1 MIYGNR
7 TVHQTMLNTTAI
19 VFKRATFPKGVNI
32 VLLAKSA
39 DNDCYLKTSVPSS
52 LPKNR
57 TMKVEIVIK
66 EMTEDPLLST
76 GIVIAGY
83 VATCELQNI

>member
-19 VFKRATFPKGVNI
+19 VFKRATFPQGVNI

-39 DNDCYLKTSVPSS
+39 DNDC
-52 LPKNR
+52 
-57 TMKVEIVIK
+57 
-66 EMTEDPLLST
+66 
-76 GIVIAGY
+76 
-83 VATCELQNI
+83 